1 MSKGSWHVTASVW
14 QIWDFPVR
22 NSPKISVTEP
32 VSTPPARR
40 VSSCLEPVVM
50 EMSSERRWC
59 ISVAVVKPI
68 GTSLDADGLTS
79 QRAWTLSWRGW
90 LAFC

>member
-1 MSKGSWHVTASVW
+1 MSIYRHLPSPPPISKGSWQVTARVW

-32 VSTPPARR
+32 VSMPPAKS

-68 GTSLDADGLTS
+68 GTSLDAGARQS
-79 QRAWTLSWRGW
+79 
-90 LAFC
+90 